1 MASKKTKARA
11 PHGARGRPSKPPSP
25 SARPR
30 PAKAAS
36 PKAPPKARPKA
47 PPAEP
52 PQPARD
58 RAGTRAGTGAALDK
72 TGGETRCG
80 TVALVGRPN
89 VGKSTLLNA
98 ILGQKIAPT
107 THKPQTTRRALR
119 GVETRGDSQI
129 IFVDTP
135 GLHQA
140 RGGLHKFMIDEALDA
155 ARGVDVIAFVVEA
168 STRAGAEKTSEG
180 SARHPAIHPEDQRAL
195 AQLARSGALK
205 VPLILVINKVD
216 VVADK
221 KLLLPLLDAW
231 SRTGADGQSRFEAL
245 IPISAKT
252 GNGVGPLLDDLA
264 ARMPPGPFV
273 FDSEA
278 MTDARE
284 RDIAAELIREK
295 VMLELQQELPYRAAV
310 VVEEMDE
317 SRREDLKKPLVHVAA
332 VIHVEKDSQKA
343 MVIGKRG
350 QRIKAIGERSRKE
363 LEKLLGCQ
371 VMLELLVRVEP
382 DWTSDPRGLAKLGYV
397 RHR

>member
-1 MASKKTKARA
+1 MAAKKKPQAKERQGSSSQTSK
-11 PHGARGRPSKPPSP
+11 PSKPAR
-25 SARPR
+25 SAR
-30 PAKAAS
+30 AADE
-36 PKAPPKARPKA
+36 A
-47 PPAEP
+47 
-52 PQPARD
+52 
-58 RAGTRAGTGAALDK
+58 AG
-72 TGGETRCG
+72 TRCG

-89 VGKSTLLNA
+89 VGKSTILNA

-119 GVETRGDSQI
+119 GVETRGNAQI

-135 GLHQA
+135 GLHTA
-140 RGGLHKFMIDEALDA
+140 RGGLHAFMIEEALDA

-168 STRAGAEKTSEG
+168 SSRKGQAPG
-180 SARHPAIHPEDQRAL
+180 IHPEDEKAL
-195 AQLARSGALK
+195 AQLEKAGALK
-205 VPLILVINKVD
+205 VPMILVVNKVD
-216 VVADK
+216 VVDDK

-231 SRTGADGQSRFEAL
+231 HKTGRFQAL
-245 IPISAKT
+245 IPVS
-252 GNGVGPLLDDLA
+252 GRNSDGVAVLVDDLA
-264 ARMPPGPFV
+264 ARMPEGPFL
-273 FDSEA
+273 FDTEA

-317 SRREDLKKPLVHVAA
+317 SRREDERKPLVHIAA
-332 VIHVEKDSQKA
+332 VIHVERESQKA
-343 MVIGKRG
+343 MVIGKKG

-382 DWTSDPRGLAKLGYV
+382 DWTSDPRGLAKLGYI
-397 RHR
+397 RR